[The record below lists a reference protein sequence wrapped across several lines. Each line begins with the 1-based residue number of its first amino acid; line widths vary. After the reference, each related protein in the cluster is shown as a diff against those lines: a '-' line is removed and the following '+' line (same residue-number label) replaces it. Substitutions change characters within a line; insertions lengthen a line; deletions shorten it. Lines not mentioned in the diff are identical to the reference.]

1 MQAQTDRPREGSQ
14 GRPFEGKVALVTGSG
29 RGLGHAI
36 ITRLAELGADVAV
49 HDISATAPAEF
60 GEAAN
65 LDEVAAELRR
75 YGGRVAAVT
84 GDMRDEEAVRALV
97 AEAEETLGP
106 ISILVNCAGGD
117 IAARGGKPQPND
129 ALGIPLED
137 VRAMI
142 DRNLIATMLACRAVC
157 PGMIERRAGAVVNI
171 ASTAAHLGVGDGVVY
186 AVAKAAIVEWTRC
199 LALELRPH
207 GVRVNAVSPGPT
219 MTARFLAT
227 RPTDARMR
235 DASVPLDRY
244 GLPEE
249 VADAVAFLC
258 GDAARF
264 VNGQVLR
271 VDGGHQLFPAWFWTV
286 GAGRR
291 ACPGRGNQE

>member
-1 MQAQTDRPREGSQ
+1 MQRDSNPQAVGGEGPMLAGQ
-14 GRPFEGKVALVTGSG
+14 VALVTGSG

-36 ITRLAELGADVAV
+36 AERFAELGADVAI
-49 HDISATAPAEF
+49 HDINTTAPMEY
-60 GEAAN
+60 GEAPDLEAV
-65 LDEVAAELRR
+65 VADLAR
-75 YGGRVAAVT
+75 YGRKLVAVT
-84 GDMRDEEAVRALV
+84 GDVADDVAMRDIVAQTEEA
-97 AEAEETLGP
+97 LGP
-106 ISILVNCAGGD
+106 ITILVNCAGGD
-117 IAARGGKPQPND
+117 IGAHGGKPQPNN

-137 VRAMI
+137 MRVML
-142 DRNLIATMLACRAVC
+142 DRNLVGTMLACRAVC

-186 AVAKAAIVEWTRC
+186 AVAKAGVVEWTRC

-227 RPTDARMR
+227 RPTDPRMR
-235 DASVPLDRY
+235 DTSVPLERY
-244 GLPEE
+244 GLPAE

-258 GDAARF
+258 SRAARF

-271 VDGGHQLFPAWFWTV
+271 VDGGQQLFSA
-286 GAGRR
+286 
-291 ACPGRGNQE
+291 